1 MVGLAPF
8 LAIFGIKR
16 VSKFRRRWTERKR
29 AAVQSSWA
37 ALLSAHG
44 NDRMSIG
51 VLIFRKLFTHE
62 EHGSHVLRLFPFRNQ
77 ARTLFVSAHLKLHA
91 RLFVDTMTTLVAN
104 LHDLEKVER
113 DLRSLG
119 QRHLTYGVVLPEH
132 FTLMGDALIATL
144 DESDAVTLDK
154 ETRDAW
160 IETWGF
166 IAKEMQRGR
175 GRNEI
180 GIKEGNILIEVK
192 SFLLHNNI
200 INEFNKAQSSDVNK
214 NNLTLFLSSLTS
226 NRFHKITTSID
237 NKWFNE
243 NVSKEKVINDIG
255 KLLDD
260 SRVIAPKTLE
270 SINTSISIGV

>member
-16 VSKFRRRWTERKR
+16 VSKFRRRWTDRKR
-29 AAVQSSWA
+29 EAVQSSWA

-51 VLIFRKLFTHE
+51 VLLFRKLFTHE
-62 EHGSHVLRLFPFRNQ
+62 ELGSHVLRLFPFRNQ

-104 LHDLEKVER
+104 LHDLERVER
-113 DLRSLG
+113 DLRNLG
-119 QRHLTYGVVLPEH
+119 ARHLTYGVVLPEH

-175 GRNEI
+175 KKNEI
-180 GIKEGNILIEVK
+180 GIKSPPGSAPSSRRTSMDK
-192 SFLLHNNI
+192 KRS
-200 INEFNKAQSSDVNK
+200 KGQS
-214 NNLTLFLSSLTS
+214 
-226 NRFHKITTSID
+226 
-237 NKWFNE
+237 
-243 NVSKEKVINDIG
+243 
-255 KLLDD
+255 
-260 SRVIAPKTLE
+260 AA
-270 SINTSISIGV
+270 

>member
-1 MVGLAPF
+1 MIPSKKKSTILLLSGQTLHLASRKQGNGAFPSRAMVGLAPF

-29 AAVQSSWA
+29 EAVQSSWA

-62 EHGSHVLRLFPFRNQ
+62 ELGSHVLRLFPFRNQ

-91 RLFVDTMTTLVAN
+91 KLFVDTMTTLVAN

-113 DLRSLG
+113 DLRNLG

-132 FTLMGDALIATL
+132 FTLMGDALIAAL
-144 DESDAVTLDK
+144 DEARHRPS
-154 ETRDAW
+154 EEERDAW

-175 GRNEI
+175 GKEI
-180 GIKEGNILIEVK
+180 GIKSPHGSAPSSRRTSMEKKRSKG
-192 SFLLHNNI
+192 
-200 INEFNKAQSSDVNK
+200 QS
-214 NNLTLFLSSLTS
+214 
-226 NRFHKITTSID
+226 
-237 NKWFNE
+237 
-243 NVSKEKVINDIG
+243 
-255 KLLDD
+255 
-260 SRVIAPKTLE
+260 AA
-270 SINTSISIGV
+270 

>member
-51 VLIFRKLFTHE
+51 ALIFRKLFTHE

-104 LHDLEKVER
+104 LHDLERVER
-113 DLRSLG
+113 EVAEFGRSA
-119 QRHLTYGVVLPEH
+119 TSPTASCLPEH
-132 FTLMGDALIATL
+132 FTLMGDALIAAL
-144 DESDAVTLDK
+144 DESDAVTVGARR
-154 ETRDAW
+154 TRDAW

-175 GRNEI
+175 GKSEI
-180 GIKEGNILIEVK
+180 NGIKSPPGSAPSSRRTSMEKKRSKG
-192 SFLLHNNI
+192 
-200 INEFNKAQSSDVNK
+200 QS
-214 NNLTLFLSSLTS
+214 
-226 NRFHKITTSID
+226 
-237 NKWFNE
+237 
-243 NVSKEKVINDIG
+243 
-255 KLLDD
+255 
-260 SRVIAPKTLE
+260 AA
-270 SINTSISIGV
+270 

>member
-1 MVGLAPF
+1 MASRKQGNGAFPSRAMVGLAPF

-29 AAVQSSWA
+29 EAVQSSWA

-62 EHGSHVLRLFPFRNQ
+62 ELGSHVLRLFPFRNQ

-144 DESDAVTLDK
+144 DESDAVTLDTD
-154 ETRDAW
+154 ERDAW

-175 GRNEI
+175 GKNEI
-180 GIKEGNILIEVK
+180 NGIKSPPGSAPSSRRTSMEKKRSKG
-192 SFLLHNNI
+192 
-200 INEFNKAQSSDVNK
+200 QS
-214 NNLTLFLSSLTS
+214 
-226 NRFHKITTSID
+226 
-237 NKWFNE
+237 
-243 NVSKEKVINDIG
+243 
-255 KLLDD
+255 
-260 SRVIAPKTLE
+260 AA
-270 SINTSISIGV
+270 

>member
-1 MVGLAPF
+1 MASRKQGNGAFPSRAMVGLAPF

-29 AAVQSSWA
+29 EAVQSSWA

-44 NDRMSIG
+44 NDRMSTG
-51 VLIFRKLFTHE
+51 VLMFRKLFTHE

-91 RLFVDTMTTLVAN
+91 KLFVDTMTTLVAN
-104 LHDLEKVER
+104 LHDLERVER
-113 DLRSLG
+113 DLRNLG
-119 QRHLTYGVVLPEH
+119 ARHLTYGVVLPEH

-175 GRNEI
+175 KKNEI
-180 GIKEGNILIEVK
+180 GIKSPPGSAPSSRRTSMEKKRSKG
-192 SFLLHNNI
+192 
-200 INEFNKAQSSDVNK
+200 QS
-214 NNLTLFLSSLTS
+214 
-226 NRFHKITTSID
+226 
-237 NKWFNE
+237 
-243 NVSKEKVINDIG
+243 
-255 KLLDD
+255 
-260 SRVIAPKTLE
+260 AA
-270 SINTSISIGV
+270 

>member
-1 MVGLAPF
+1 MASRKQGNGAFPSRAMVGLAPF

-29 AAVQSSWA
+29 EAVQSSWA

-44 NDRMSIG
+44 NDRMAIG
-51 VLIFRKLFTHE
+51 VLIFRQLFTHE
-62 EHGSHVLRLFPFRNQ
+62 ELGSHVLRLFPFRNQ

-91 RLFVDTMTTLVAN
+91 KLFVDTMTTLVAN

-119 QRHLTYGVVLPEH
+119 ARHLTYGVVLPEH

-154 ETRDAW
+154 EERDAW

-175 GRNEI
+175 GKNGT
-180 GIKEGNILIEVK
+180 GIKSPPGSPPSSRRTSMDKKLSK
-192 SFLLHNNI
+192 G
-200 INEFNKAQSSDVNK
+200 QS
-214 NNLTLFLSSLTS
+214 
-226 NRFHKITTSID
+226 
-237 NKWFNE
+237 
-243 NVSKEKVINDIG
+243 
-255 KLLDD
+255 
-260 SRVIAPKTLE
+260 AA
-270 SINTSISIGV
+270 

>member
-16 VSKFRRRWTERKR
+16 VSKFRRRWTDRKR
-29 AAVQSSWA
+29 EAVQSSWA

-44 NDRMSIG
+44 NDRMSTG

-91 RLFVDTMTTLVAN
+91 KLFVDTMTTLVAN
-104 LHDLEKVER
+104 LHDLERVER

-119 QRHLTYGVVLPEH
+119 ARHLTYGVVLPEH
-132 FTLMGDALIATL
+132 FTLMGDALIAAL

-154 ETRDAW
+154 EERDAW

-175 GRNEI
+175 GKGNEI
-180 GIKEGNILIEVK
+180 GIKSPPGSAPSSRRTSMEKKRSKG
-192 SFLLHNNI
+192 
-200 INEFNKAQSSDVNK
+200 QS
-214 NNLTLFLSSLTS
+214 
-226 NRFHKITTSID
+226 
-237 NKWFNE
+237 
-243 NVSKEKVINDIG
+243 
-255 KLLDD
+255 
-260 SRVIAPKTLE
+260 AA
-270 SINTSISIGV
+270 